1 MPSFPLNL
9 FVFLN
14 WLLYICVQG
23 IEKRFIELFLQT
35 AILSTFKIWFS
46 HLIKYIVGEV
56 LKLVIASFHALMWD
70 VFTTLDPHC
79 VIIMIIVD
87 VNNIN

>member
-1 MPSFPLNL
+1 MPSFPLDL
-9 FVFLN
+9 LVFLN

-23 IEKRFIELFLQT
+23 IEKMFIELFLQT
-35 AILSTFKIWFS
+35 AVLSTFKIWFS

-56 LKLVIASFHALMWD
+56 ASFHVVIWD
-70 VFTTLDPHC
+70 VFTILDPHC